1 MKIGFLGAGAVGCHY
16 GSKLQ
21 QAGVDV
27 LLLARGAHLQAMLSH
42 GLKHE
47 SEGVCRD
54 IAIAATGAIERLRTC
69 SVLVLS
75 CKMTGLNAM
84 LDEMQ
89 GNIAD
94 GALLVTLQNG
104 VQAPA
109 MVAAAF
115 PDHAV
120 VAGTAFIGARL
131 EQPGFVKH
139 TAAGGVRMGLWQ
151 GGGGEEYVAR
161 LMDACVVAGVPAR
174 MDDDPEA
181 MLWRKLLWNCGFNA
195 ITAITRR
202 YAREMAAD
210 DGTLEMVR
218 QAMVETVALAQ
229 ARGIG
234 LDAAD
239 MDKHIDVTLAMG
251 PVKTSM
257 WQDID
262 AGHKTEVDF
271 LNGYVAAESVA
282 MHLSAPVNQCLTTL
296 VHAIERG

>member
-1 MKIGFLGAGAVGCHY
+1 
-16 GSKLQ
+16 
-21 QAGVDV
+21 
-27 LLLARGAHLQAMLSH
+27 
-42 GLKHE
+42 
-47 SEGVCRD
+47 
-54 IAIAATGAIERLRTC
+54 
-69 SVLVLS
+69 
-75 CKMTGLNAM
+75 
-84 LDEMQ
+84 
-89 GNIAD
+89 
-94 GALLVTLQNG
+94 
-104 VQAPA
+104 
-109 MVAAAF
+109 
-115 PDHAV
+115 
-120 VAGTAFIGARL
+120 
-131 EQPGFVKH
+131 
-139 TAAGGVRMGLWQ
+139 
-151 GGGGEEYVAR
+151 
-161 LMDACVVAGVPAR
+161 